1 MNETVISLL
10 DGVDDEALF
19 RVIVNVYVFSFLPF
33 SDLTL
38 MSKTFSPT
46 ERSITAL
53 SSPLLS
59 VTAFSRLLPEI
70 SAVAFLP
77 AVLGVILT
85 VAVLFETAYASL
97 FSLLGER
104 LMPSGDISI
113 DDSDELSLSVGM
125 FSKPSI

>member
-59 VTAFSRLLPEI
+59 CLLYT
-70 SAVAFLP
+70 SFAFLSSSP
-77 AVLGVILT
+77 SLT
-85 VAVLFETAYASL
+85 S
-97 FSLLGER
+97 FSSFIR
-104 LMPSGDISI
+104 
-113 DDSDELSLSVGM
+113 
-125 FSKPSI
+125 